1 MIGRAYMKPYHRVST
16 LDDMVYLSKNLRYED
31 KREVE
36 ALGHTPEK
44 ALALGFGNSSICR
57 SIIDARGTPVGVY
70 GVVPLSD
77 KIGQIW
83 MLGSQGLVKIKT
95 SFLKQSR
102 SEVEGM
108 NIMYPH
114 LCNFI
119 DSRNE
124 IHLKWIRW
132 CGFKIIG
139 EKMIN
144 NVKFYEFCK
153 VAI

>member
-1 MIGRAYMKPYHRVST
+1 MKPYHRVST

-108 NIMYPH
+108 NIIYPH

-144 NVKFYEFCK
+144 NVKFYEFWK

>member
-1 MIGRAYMKPYHRVST
+1 MIGRAYMKPYHRVSK
-16 LDDMVYLSKNLRYED
+16 LDDMVDLSKNLRYED

-36 ALGHTPEK
+36 TLGHTPEK

-57 SIIDARGTPVGVY
+57 SIIDTRGTPVGAY

-95 SFLKQSR
+95 AFLKQSR

-108 NIMYPH
+108 NVIYPH

-119 DSRNE
+119 DSRNDV
-124 IHLKWIRW
+124 HLKWIRW

-144 NVKFYEFCK
+144 NVKFFEFCK
-153 VAI
+153 VAS

>member
-1 MIGRAYMKPYHRVST
+1 MKPYHRVST
-16 LDDMVYLSKNLRYED
+16 LDDMVYLSKKLRYED

-36 ALGHTPEK
+36 TLRHTPEK

-95 SFLKQSR
+95 AFLKQSR
-102 SEVEGM
+102 SEVESI
-108 NIMYPH
+108 NVIYPH

-119 DSRNE
+119 DSRNDV
-124 IHLKWIRW
+124 HLKWIRW